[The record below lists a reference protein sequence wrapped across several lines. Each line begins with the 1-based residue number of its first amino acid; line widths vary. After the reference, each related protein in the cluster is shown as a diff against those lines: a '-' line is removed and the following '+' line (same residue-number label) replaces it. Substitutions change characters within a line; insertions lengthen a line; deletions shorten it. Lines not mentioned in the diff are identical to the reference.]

1 MQRRLTCRCLK
12 HANGNMLSRLVD
24 GLKKVVKASFGAK
37 NLLLTNTLS
46 SGGLLVLGD
55 FIQQKAEG
63 SAHDTGR

>member
-1 MQRRLTCRCLK
+1 
-12 HANGNMLSRLVD
+12 MLSRLVD